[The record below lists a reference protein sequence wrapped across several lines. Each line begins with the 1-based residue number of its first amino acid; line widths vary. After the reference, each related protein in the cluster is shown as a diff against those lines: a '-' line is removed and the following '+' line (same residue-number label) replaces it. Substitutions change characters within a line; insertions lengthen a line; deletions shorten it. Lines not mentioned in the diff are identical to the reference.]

1 MFPNTI
7 SSQEAYGK
15 HRNADEIRQME
26 RQNQILQARS
36 YNYGDPVN
44 SKVEYNE
51 TQTNNGIS
59 KETSQ
64 PRRSGVPLLARVF
77 LFFLPF
83 LGR

>member
-1 MFPNTI
+1 MYPYNL
-7 SSQEAYGK
+7 SSQETYGK
-15 HRNADEIRQME
+15 HRNPDEIHQME

-36 YNYGDPVN
+36 YKYGDPEI
-44 SKVEYNE
+44 SKVEYDE
-51 TQTNNGIS
+51 TQTKNSIS

-64 PRRSGVPLLARVF
+64 PRRSVPLLARVF